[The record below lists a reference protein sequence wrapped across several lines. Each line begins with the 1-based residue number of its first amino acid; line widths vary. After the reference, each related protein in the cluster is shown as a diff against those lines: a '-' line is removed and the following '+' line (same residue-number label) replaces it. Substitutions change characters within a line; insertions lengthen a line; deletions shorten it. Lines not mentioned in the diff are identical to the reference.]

1 MPLAGFV
8 GLNSNGENK
17 MDCTV
22 CVVEDEKVS
31 RLMTIELLKKI
42 GITKIVASTNGEI
55 ALQKLRLK
63 KVDLIT
69 SDWHMPIMDGLEFY
83 KAVRKEEDMQDTPF
97 LMVTVEDS
105 REKVIEA
112 LKLGIRDYIVKPL
125 SMKSF
130 EGKVKSLLKI

>member
-1 MPLAGFV
+1 
-8 GLNSNGENK
+8 
-17 MDCTV
+17 MDYTV

-31 RLMTIELLKKI
+31 RKMTIELLKKM
-42 GITKIVASTNGEI
+42 GIAKIVASTNGEI
-55 ALQKLRLK
+55 ALQKLKLQ
-63 KVDLIT
+63 KVDLII

-83 KAVRKEEDMQDTPF
+83 KAVKKEVDLQNTPF

-125 SMKSF
+125 SSKSF